1 MARNVT
7 AGHEALRTTEHST
20 PEYNPTHDIVAVSPE
35 GEIMWA
41 TDTCYEHE
49 TVAPEVKFADE
60 YSGITDIVIEG
71 ERVSHFELVE
81 R

>member
-1 MARNVT
+1 
-7 AGHEALRTTEHST
+7 
-20 PEYNPTHDIVAVSPE
+20 
-35 GEIMWA
+35 MWA

-49 TVAPEVKFADE
+49 SVAPEVKFADE

-71 ERVSHFELVE
+71 ERVSHFKLVE

>member
-7 AGHEALRTTEHST
+7 AGHEALRTSEHST

-49 TVAPEVKFADE
+49 SVAPEVKFADE

-71 ERVSHFELVE
+71 ERVSHFKLVE